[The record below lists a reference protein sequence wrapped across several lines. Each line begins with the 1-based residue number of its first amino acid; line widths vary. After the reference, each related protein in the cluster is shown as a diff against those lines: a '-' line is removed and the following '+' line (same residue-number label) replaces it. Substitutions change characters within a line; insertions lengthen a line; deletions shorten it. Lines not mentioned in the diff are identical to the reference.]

1 MRKSEWWQWGV
12 PLVIFLAASIWGY
25 QLLKPKPELPV
36 YNPAD
41 VFEDLVP
48 EDLRHVGRNHR
59 VANYHLTDQWGEPFA
74 LNDHADQVVVANF
87 FFTTCPSICIDMAKH
102 FRDLQS
108 HWKDRPVV
116 LVSHSVMPEVDT
128 GTTLLRYAEAQGTL
142 PGKWYLLTGSKDSI
156 YHLARRAYFA
166 VKDGEPVADD
176 HDFIHTENVILLDT
190 RRRIRGFYDGTSAAE
205 MERLK
210 ADVEILLNP

>member
-1 MRKSEWWQWGV
+1 
-12 PLVIFLAASIWGY
+12 
-25 QLLKPKPELPV
+25 
-36 YNPAD
+36 
-41 VFEDLVP
+41 
-48 EDLRHVGRNHR
+48 
-59 VANYHLTDQWGEPFA
+59 
-74 LNDHADQVVVANF
+74 
-87 FFTTCPSICIDMAKH
+87 MAKH

-156 YHLARRAYFA
+156 YELARRAYFA